1 MININ
6 AEPIWTSVEKLAE
19 SLQDA
24 YSVTGKET
32 IRKQYLEQVKQ
43 YPLYLEWFDK
53 IVSQIDQEEKPVRVL
68 EYGSGPGLLAEKL
81 VGHRN
86 ISNYLTV
93 EPERIFREM
102 TAERTGSLDSVIEGT
117 AEEYYAPNSV
127 DLVVATATYHH
138 FSDKP
143 KALKNIYKNLRF
155 GGNLIIADVFLPNY
169 KFNSNYDPTDK
180 TEFVESVMKYTAT
193 QIKSMP
199 NPKTADIIDQIKT
212 AFLDTLRVEELKVC
226 IPIIQNQLSKTG
238 FSDVRCELMTGED
251 NSIEYCVLGY
261 YYITAKKGGNNNVT

>member
-251 NSIEYCVLGY
+251 NSIEYGVLGY